1 MSDGLTVS
9 MDLAVSIETALSV
22 GASGASLTL
31 ADKVAVRDTR
41 GRLIIPG
48 SHVKGKLRHTC
59 EEIARSL
66 GKAVCESPRAE
77 TMCPQLAGISA
88 PCLICQLFG
97 SPAYRSPLRFHD
109 LVYVD
114 PGLKEQ
120 GGGGRLDRV
129 AHIRPGIGLDRH
141 RKVVAEERLF
151 FVETSP
157 SAVAAIV
164 QGAPDRRD
172 NENLLAVFRHRE
184 AIAGTVQS
192 VAQAKLLVAGLAF
205 IRAWGGGKSRGLGWG
220 RVRAVAQVG
229 EERLLLD
236 TLTGE
241 GRLEGLEVL
250 KQL

>member
-1 MSDGLTVS
+1 MPNGLTFS
-9 MDLAVSIETALSV
+9 IDLAVSIETALSI

-48 SHVKGKLRHTC
+48 SHVKGTLRHAC

-66 GKAVCESPRAE
+66 SKAVCGSPRAE
-77 TMCPQLAGISA
+77 MMCPPGIPA
-88 PCLICQLFG
+88 ACLICQLFG

-109 LVYVD
+109 LLYVD

-120 GGGGRLDRV
+120 GGEGRLDRV
-129 AHIRPGIGLDRH
+129 THVRPGIGLERY
-141 RKVVAEERLF
+141 RQVVAEGRLF

-157 SAVAAIV
+157 PGVAAIV
-164 QGAPDRRD
+164 QGAPDRLD
-172 NENLLAVFRHRE
+172 NEDLSAVFRHRE
-184 AIAGTVQS
+184 AIIGTVQS

-229 EERLLLD
+229 EEALILD
-236 TLTGE
+236 TLTSE